1 VNAIRATPPDPMLLM
16 SPDGRFAIVTR
27 ERLMAQAAPVAS
39 VEDTPAA
46 MLRVWR
52 TLPWRSEEE
61 TRTELAALGLDA
73 SAIEV
78 QFAAARRKLA
88 VMTSQPTVMER
99 ITKVG
104 YRNAEGQEVVRPTDR
119 RAGGQR
125 IFVMRCTVCGHEYR
139 SYGCDA
145 DIRRCPGCQDGLPGL
160 PIDVGV

>member
-1 VNAIRATPPDPMLLM
+1 VNGIRATPPDPMLLM
-16 SPDGRFAIVTR
+16 SPDGRFAIVTLDR
-27 ERLMAQAAPVAS
+27 FMAHVGPVPS
-39 VEDTPAA
+39 VEDMPAA
-46 MLRVWR
+46 MVRILSALSW
-52 TLPWRSEEE
+52 LSEEE
-61 TRTELAALGLDA
+61 TRIALTGLGLDA
-73 SAIEV
+73 SAIDA
-78 QFAAARRKLA
+78 QFAAARRRLA
-88 VMTSQPTVMER
+88 VMSSQPTVMER